1 MSSVG
6 SVTHW
11 IGQLQTGDPAAA
23 QKLWERYFQRLAR
36 LARRKLHGIAR
47 AAADEE
53 DVALSALDSLCRG
66 VEQGRFPQ
74 LHDRDDLWGL
84 LIALTAHKAVD
95 LVRRESRQRRGGAR
109 GGEAALPGSSCPGA
123 AALDLEQVIGREPT
137 PEFAAQVAEECQ
149 RLLGNLN
156 DSTLQSVALWKME
169 GYTTPEI
176 AAKLGCV
183 PRSVER
189 KLLAI
194 RRLWGQDELLDAPV
208 KNSEQD

>member
-1 MSSVG
+1 MSSTG

-11 IGQLQTGDPAAA
+11 IGQLRAGDSAAA
-23 QKLWERYFQRLAR
+23 QKLWERYFLRLAR
-36 LARRKLHGIAR
+36 LARQKLQGITR

-66 VEQGRFPQ
+66 VEQGNFPL

-95 LVRRESRQRRGGAR
+95 LVRRESRQKRGGAR
-109 GGEAALPGSSCPGA
+109 GGEAVLPGPSCPPGA
-123 AALDLEQVIGREPT
+123 PDLEQVIGREPT

-156 DSTLQSVALWKME
+156 DPTLQSVALWKME

-183 PRSVER
+183 PRTVER
-189 KLLAI
+189 KLQAI
-194 RRLWGQDELLDAPV
+194 RRLWGQDELLDPPAE
-208 KNSEQD
+208 NSERD

>member
-1 MSSVG
+1 MSSAG

-11 IGQLQTGDPAAA
+11 LGQLRTGDPAAA
-23 QKLWERYFQRLAR
+23 QELWTRYFQRLGR
-36 LARRKLHGIAR
+36 LARQKLQGITR

-53 DVALSALDSLCRG
+53 DVALSVLDSLCRG
-66 VEQGRFPQ
+66 VEQGHFPQ
-74 LHDRDDLWGL
+74 LQDRDDLWGL

-95 LVRRESRQRRGGAR
+95 LVRRESCQKRGGTR
-109 GGEAALPGSSCPGA
+109 GGEAALPDPSAPP

-156 DSTLQSVALWKME
+156 DPTLQSVALWKME

-189 KLLAI
+189 KLQAI
-194 RRLWGQDELLDAPV
+194 RRLWSQGELLDLPP
-208 KNSEQD
+208 KNPERD

>member
-1 MSSVG
+1 MSSTG

-23 QKLWERYFQRLAR
+23 QKLWERYFKLLAR
-36 LARRKLHGIAR
+36 LAGQKLRGIAR

-66 VEQGRFPQ
+66 VEQGHFPQ

-84 LIALTAHKAVD
+84 LIALTAHKAID
-95 LVRRESRQRRGGAR
+95 LVRRETRQKRG
-109 GGEAALPGSSCPGA
+109 GGEAAPPGPSCPP

-137 PEFAAQVAEECQ
+137 PEFTAQVVEECE
-149 RLLGNLN
+149 RLLGSLN
-156 DSTLQSVALWKME
+156 DPTLQSVALWKME

-176 AAKLGCV
+176 AAKLDCV

-189 KLLAI
+189 KLQAI
-194 RRLWGQDELLDAPV
+194 RRLWGQDQLLERPAM
-208 KNSEQD
+208 NSERD

>member
-6 SVTHW
+6 SVTQW
-11 IGQLQTGDPAAA
+11 LGQLQNGDPAAA
-23 QKLWERYFQRLAR
+23 QNLWQRYFQRLAR
-36 LARRKLHGIAR
+36 LARPTLQGIAR
-47 AAADEE
+47 VAADEE

-84 LIALTAHKAVD
+84 LIALTSHKAVD
-95 LVRRESRQRRGGAR
+95 LVRRESRQKR
-109 GGEAALPGSSCPGA
+109 GGEATLAGSCPGA
-123 AALDLEQVIGREPT
+123 VALDLEQVIGREPT

-156 DSTLQSVALWKME
+156 DPTLQSVALWKME

-194 RRLWGQDELLDAPV
+194 RRLWGQDELLDQPA

>member
-1 MSSVG
+1 MSSGG

-11 IGQLQTGDPAAA
+11 LGQLRTGDPAAA
-23 QKLWERYFQRLAR
+23 QELWARYFERLGRLAR
-36 LARRKLHGIAR
+36 QKLQGISR

-53 DVALSALDSLCRG
+53 DVALSVLDSLCRG
-66 VEQGRFPQ
+66 VERGNFPQ
-74 LHDRDDLWGL
+74 LQDRDDLWGL

-95 LVRRESRQRRGGAR
+95 LVRRENCQKRGGAPSA
-109 GGEAALPGSSCPGA
+109 EAALPGTSCPPA
-123 AALDLEQVIGREPT
+123 AMDLDQVIGREPT

-156 DSTLQSVALWKME
+156 DPTLQSVALWKME

-189 KLLAI
+189 KLQAI
-194 RRLWGQDELLDAPV
+194 RRLWGQDELLDRRA
-208 KNSEQD
+208 KNSERD

>member
-1 MSSVG
+1 MAGDPCPTRGAQLMSSAG
-6 SVTHW
+6 SVSHW
-11 IGQLQTGDPAAA
+11 IDQLQTGDPAAA
-23 QKLWERYFQRLAR
+23 QKLWERYFQQLAR
-36 LARRKLHGIAR
+36 LARRKLGGIAR

-53 DVALSALDSLCRG
+53 DVALSAFDSLCRG

-95 LVRRESRQRRGGAR
+95 LVRRESRQKR
-109 GGEAALPGSSCPGA
+109 GGEAARLGSSCPPTA
-123 AALDLEQVIGREPT
+123 APDIEQIIGREPT

-149 RLLGNLN
+149 RLLGSLN
-156 DSTLQSVALWKME
+156 EPTLQSVALWKME

-183 PRSVER
+183 PRTIER
-189 KLLAI
+189 KLQAI
-194 RRLWGQDELLDAPV
+194 RRLWGQDE
-208 KNSEQD
+208 STS